1 MIKKGIDVSVWDGN
15 IDFNAVKTSGIDF
28 VIIRAGYGSH
38 SSGIDKLFEQN
49 YYRAKKANLNVGA
62 YWYSYAKSTKDAL
75 LEANTCMNAIKGKQF
90 DYPIYLDVE
99 EPYFFTN
106 GKEFCDSIIT
116 TFCNELEKYKY
127 FTGFYMSLDYLKE
140 YVSPTVSSR
149 YSVWVADYANKLNY
163 NGPYGIWQYTSN
175 GSVNGIQN
183 NCDLD
188 YGYVDFPSI
197 IMKGG
202 FNGYLSSNNTP
213 PSSDI
218 DSIARE
224 VIDGKW
230 GNGEE
235 RKKRLTAAGYNYN
248 EVQKRVNELLQ

>member
-15 IDFNAVKTSGIDF
+15 IDFNAVKANEIDF

-116 TFCNELEKYKY
+116 SLAMLSISEL
-127 FTGFYMSLDYLKE
+127 
-140 YVSPTVSSR
+140 
-149 YSVWVADYANKLNY
+149 
-163 NGPYGIWQYTSN
+163 
-175 GSVNGIQN
+175 
-183 NCDLD
+183 
-188 YGYVDFPSI
+188 
-197 IMKGG
+197 GG
-202 FNGYLSSNNTP
+202 VLF
-213 PSSDI
+213 
-218 DSIARE
+218 
-224 VIDGKW
+224 
-230 GNGEE
+230 EE
-235 RKKRLTAAGYNYN
+235 RYPLNPPFIIIEGKSTYP
-248 EVQKRVNELLQ
+248 